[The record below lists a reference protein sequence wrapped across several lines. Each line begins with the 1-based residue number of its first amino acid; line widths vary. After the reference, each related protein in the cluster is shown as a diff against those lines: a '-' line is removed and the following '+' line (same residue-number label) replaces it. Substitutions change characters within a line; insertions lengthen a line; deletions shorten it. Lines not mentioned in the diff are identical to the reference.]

1 MLIRILARVVPT
13 NAREAFWPGFVLSL
27 IFGLIIIFAV
37 RPLTGLNSKFGNE
50 GHDGYWQ
57 IAWNV
62 ARGNGFVFDSGG
74 PPELHR
80 PPLTPLLFVPLTFLP
95 AGIQQPAL
103 VLLHSLMIGA
113 VCFFLFDLASRTS
126 GPRIAGMAV
135 VVLLLYPWL
144 YWHAKNPMNIITQML
159 GLVFMLDL
167 MASEFLQPER
177 PVLAIYPFSHPNGR
191 LVVTGISAALLALT
205 HGTTLP
211 AITIMLLLIF
221 AVGIVRRNR
230 HMILAAVIPGVVAA
244 VVIAPWTYRN
254 WRVIHR
260 FVPVVQAA
268 GFAYYLGNVHWGF
281 GLDGGVVS
289 DVSEREHMFA
299 VPGLPDFSN
308 TIRFCGV
315 TDAATANALSDWMV
329 KDMKTH
335 PTQLLSKIML
345 DAMEFYFPIVY
356 NISCRREHNQ
366 NLTAIFEQIGVSIFH
381 LTLWGLA
388 FVGIWKAKDKSFRL
402 LQLLILLII
411 GIFCLPYL
419 PVIAYIGHAQY
430 AATLVPLLAIL
441 TAGGILALLPALPEV
456 KEVREPN
463 GS

>member
-1 MLIRILARVVPT
+1 
-13 NAREAFWPGFVLSL
+13 
-27 IFGLIIIFAV
+27 
-37 RPLTGLNSKFGNE
+37 
-50 GHDGYWQ
+50 
-57 IAWNV
+57 
-62 ARGNGFVFDSGG
+62 
-74 PPELHR
+74 
-80 PPLTPLLFVPLTFLP
+80 
-95 AGIQQPAL
+95 
-103 VLLHSLMIGA
+103 
-113 VCFFLFDLASRTS
+113 
-126 GPRIAGMAV
+126 
-135 VVLLLYPWL
+135 
-144 YWHAKNPMNIITQML
+144 
-159 GLVFMLDL
+159 
-167 MASEFLQPER
+167 
-177 PVLAIYPFSHPNGR
+177 
-191 LVVTGISAALLALT
+191 
-205 HGTTLP
+205 
-211 AITIMLLLIF
+211 
-221 AVGIVRRNR
+221 
-230 HMILAAVIPGVVAA
+230 
-244 VVIAPWTYRN
+244 
-254 WRVIHR
+254 
-260 FVPVVQAA
+260 
-268 GFAYYLGNVHWGF
+268 
-281 GLDGGVVS
+281 
-289 DVSEREHMFA
+289 
-299 VPGLPDFSN
+299 
-308 TIRFCGV
+308 
-315 TDAATANALSDWMV
+315 MV